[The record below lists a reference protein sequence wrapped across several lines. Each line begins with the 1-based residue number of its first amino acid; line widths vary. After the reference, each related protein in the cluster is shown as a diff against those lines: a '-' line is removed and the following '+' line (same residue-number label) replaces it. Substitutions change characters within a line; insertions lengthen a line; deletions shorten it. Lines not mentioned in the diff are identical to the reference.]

1 MNADKAR
8 EVIQNLLLRTTAKG
22 ASLPEEFEASKMVCD
37 LLRRFPEILGVTMS
51 PQRNRR
57 SATFNERTHPDAVS
71 VRFERIFSQDE
82 SGIEFVINGKVVS
95 LPFNQI
101 TIKSS
106 VIWMPRTLAK
116 DKGLL

>member
-1 MNADKAR
+1 VNPDRAR
-8 EVIQNLLLRTTAKG
+8 EVIQQLLLRTEANG
-22 ASLPEEFEASKMVCD
+22 ASELESNTAAHKVCR
-37 LLRRFPEILGVTMS
+37 LLREFPEILGVTMS

-82 SGIEFVINGKVVS
+82 TGIEFVIDGKVVS
-95 LPFNQI
+95 FPFNQI

-106 VIWMPRTLAK
+106 VIWMPRWMAQAK
-116 DKGLL
+116 DLL